1 MKHFKVAILL
11 NLFAVLMMAACTT
24 RSIVQRPD
32 QPVALASQSA
42 ECAIVGSD
50 TQWQAVWDM
59 YRLWDADFS
68 EYKFESGITYNYV
81 LEDRWTD
88 VLINA
93 TVGFLTTVTRHTVHL
108 MKCDQQVLIRTPED
122 VNRQIED
129 ALAKH
134 LKDEGASRSMKRQPI
149 FIMKD
154 GTSYQGRI
162 MQIDEKQLQ
171 IEIEEKDES
180 SDASEA
186 PDNTE
191 DSDGEGSARKTVDRV
206 KMKDG
211 QVLEGHVVN
220 QDVNKVVLR
229 ISEDGKTQN
238 RTILKADIAQL
249 KFGVS
254 ASETEEV
261 QLKTI
266 SLDRSRIERIT
277 VPR

>member
-1 MKHFKVAILL
+1 MLVG
-11 NLFAVLMMAACTT
+11 CTS

-42 ECAIVGSD
+42 ACAVVHSD

-68 EYKFESGITYNYV
+68 DYKFESGITYNYV
-81 LEDRWTD
+81 LEDEWTD
-88 VLINA
+88 ILINA

-108 MKCDQQVLIRTPED
+108 MKCDQQVVIRTPED

-134 LKDEGASRSMKRQPI
+134 LQDEGTSRSMKRQPI

-154 GTSYQGRI
+154 GSSYQGRI
-162 MQIDEKQLQ
+162 LQIDEKQLQ

-180 SDASEA
+180 SDAPDDSDSSDSEA
-186 PDNTE
+186 PA
-191 DSDGEGSARKTVDRV
+191 SKTVDRV
-206 KMKDG
+206 TMKNG
-211 QVLEGHVVN
+211 QTMEGHVVN

-229 ISEDGKTQN
+229 ISKDGKTEN

-254 ASETEEV
+254 ASESEEV
-261 QLKTI
+261 ELKTI